1 MSNFTKAD
9 KVLAYFELRAN
20 ASVVSAAKA
29 LKMQNPTVRYQ
40 LSRLI
45 DTGVITSKR
54 AYVDINRL
62 GYTSYF
68 IFFSLA
74 SSSAT
79 LRSRLLKKLIDI
91 PQVVWLCEVGGEFHY
106 GVSIA
111 VRSPRE
117 VLAFIE
123 SLSNTAPNL
132 IRDKLLSIRV
142 SVTTFPK
149 KYLSSGKLSK
159 SLLSQGA
166 NTVETVDQT
175 SKSVLYFI
183 SKPSFDTE
191 RMLAEKSGIVPST
204 FSRKARELEKLKI
217 ITGYQYIVD
226 VSKLQRQVYRL
237 LVITLSR
244 DKNLRQRIYKF
255 SENHPLITKFIE
267 CLGQWDYELEVEAR
281 DNEQISILRAELL
294 ESLPDSIDKVIVVPL
309 LKSIP
314 CSMVP
319 FADL

>member
-1 MSNFTKAD
+1 MSTFTKAD
-9 KVLAYFELRAN
+9 KILAYFELRAN

-29 LKMQNPTVRYQ
+29 LKMQIPTVRYQ

-79 LRSRLLKKLIDI
+79 LRSKLLKKLIDI

-111 VRSPRE
+111 VLSPRE

-123 SLSNTAPNL
+123 SLSNTTPNL

-149 KYLSSGKLSK
+149 KYLSAGKLYK

-166 NTVETVDQT
+166 NTVEPVDQT

-204 FSRKARELEKLKI
+204 FSRKVRELEKLKI

-237 LVITLSR
+237 LVITMSR
-244 DKNLRQRIYKF
+244 DENLRQRIYKF
-255 SENHPLITKFIE
+255 SESHPLITKFIE
-267 CLGQWDYELEVEAR
+267 CLGQWDYELEVVAR
-281 DNEQISILRAELL
+281 DNEEISILRAELL
-294 ESLPDSIDKVIVVPL
+294 ENLPDSIDKVIVVPL

-319 FADL
+319 FTDL